1 MANTRKSLILLV
13 SKQEGDEKL
22 ISYEPFWNTLKNK
35 NVSQY
40 QLIKT
45 YHVSAGQ
52 LSRMRDNKN
61 ISTHTIN
68 MLCEILDCR
77 VEDILVYEKKCKN

>member
-1 MANTRKSLILLV
+1 MK
-13 SKQEGDEKL
+13 KL

-40 QLIKT
+40 QLINT

-77 VEDILVYEKKCKN
+77 VEDILIYVKVNKN

>member
-1 MANTRKSLILLV
+1 M
-13 SKQEGDEKL
+13 
-22 ISYEPFWNTLKNK
+22 ISYEPLWNTLKAK
-35 NVSQY
+35 QITQY
-40 QLIKT
+40 QLINT

-52 LSRMRDNKN
+52 LSRLRAGEN

-77 VEDILVYEKKCKN
+77 VEDIIVYKKMETQD